1 MKYLITTLILVGFI
15 VLSGCGEKMKEMQQ
29 TMDVLKKAPEAVQN
43 MANDTKAAEQKRKDR
58 VKSGDTL
65 AMPYQ
70 ELQKYLPES
79 IGGYTAQEP
88 KGSTT
93 NMTGFSV
100 TEVSRRFVK
109 PGANGS
115 ENFVDVEMTDYN
127 QAEQMYAGLTAI
139 WALGISVESNE
150 KSEKS
155 YKPDYPN
162 SLGFESYDKIHK
174 NATLNIGLGWR
185 FFVKIEANNQSS
197 CDFIKGIANS
207 MKLKDL
213 STK

>member
-1 MKYLITTLILVGFI
+1 MKYLITALLLVGFI
-15 VLSGCGEKMKEMQQ
+15 VLTSCGEKMKEMQQ
-29 TMDVLKKAPEAVQN
+29 TMDILKKAPEAAQN
-43 MANDTKAAEQKRKDR
+43 MANDTKAAEQKRAER
-58 VKSGDTL
+58 VKKGDTL

-70 ELQKYLPES
+70 QLQKYLPES

-100 TEVSRRFVK
+100 SEVSRRFVQS
-109 PGANGS
+109 GANGN
-115 ENFVDVEMTDYN
+115 ENYVDIELTDYN
-127 QAEQMYAGLTAI
+127 QAEQLYAGMTAV
-139 WALGISVESNE
+139 WSLGISVESNE
-150 KSEKS
+150 KSEKTF
-155 YKPDYPN
+155 KPDYPN
-162 SLGFESYDKIHK
+162 SIGFESYDKVNKH
-174 NATLNIGLGWR
+174 ATLNIGIGWR

-213 STK
+213 STI